1 MKIGKSEQRIARKA
15 PDHGRAR
22 AIAITG
28 IALLFL
34 SLGAYGGR
42 LLLLGTGSELQP
54 LTVELRSRDF
64 DLVIPANGEME
75 SSESK
80 AIAVPNVPVNRL
92 RIASVVP
99 DGRHVSKG
107 DVLIEFDPAE
117 LDLDALENRSNLEMA
132 NQKISQGE
140 LSSTVEKSDIAKD
153 KKIAELELQKINEFL
168 PRDEQIFSRRE
179 IIEGQLDKGYTE
191 KKIIFAVAR
200 LELKGKVY
208 SLDEA
213 ILMLERQQA
222 NTKIEQI
229 QKGLASLKL
238 LAPTS
243 GVVVYNDSG
252 YYWGGF
258 SLMPGRVVWVGMT
271 LFNLVD
277 PESMQAKCYLLE
289 KDAGELRPGQP
300 ATVTLDPFPG
310 VQYSGKVKQIDN
322 LARPVDRDSPVKYFQ
337 TTISMDKVDSKFM
350 RPGIKVKA
358 RIAAGRLKSVIV
370 IPRSAIA
377 KKGNDLVAFV
387 GAGQKRYEARP
398 ITVGQGDLVQVVVT
412 AGLRAGQI
420 LALNPP
426 DLKSDF
432 SPSGQKKSSP

>member
-1 MKIGKSEQRIARKA
+1 MRKPRIEGS
-15 PDHGRAR
+15 GRVR
-22 AIAITG
+22 S
-28 IALLFL
+28 IALTCVALIFI
-34 SLGAYGGR
+34 SMGAYGGR
-42 LLLLGTGSELQP
+42 LLLLGTGA
-54 LTVELRSRDF
+54 ELRPLSMEIRPRDF
-64 DLVIPANGEME
+64 DLIIPANGEMQ

-80 AIAVPNVPVNRL
+80 AIAVPSVPVNRL

-107 DVLIEFDPAE
+107 DVLVDFDPAE

-132 NQKISQGE
+132 NQKLNQGQ

-191 KKIIFAVAR
+191 KKIVFADVR

-222 NTKIEQI
+222 NTKIAQL

-238 LAPTS
+238 LAPSS

-271 LFNLVD
+271 MFNLVN
-277 PESMQAKCYLLE
+277 PESMEAKCYVLE

-300 ATVTLDPFPG
+300 ATITLDPFPSLR
-310 VQYSGKVKQIDN
+310 YSGKVKQIDN
-322 LARPVDRDSPVKYFQ
+322 LARPLDRDSPVKYFQ
-337 TTISMDKVDSKFM
+337 TTISLDKVDQKFM

-358 RIAAGRLKSVIV
+358 RIAAGALKSVIV
-370 IPRSAIA
+370 IPRSAVS
-377 KKGNDLVAFV
+377 KKGTDTVAFV
-387 GAGQKRYEARP
+387 GAGPNRYESVP

-412 AGLRAGQI
+412 SGLRTGQV

-426 DLKSDF
+426 DLKPDF
-432 SPSGQKKSSP
+432 SPSGQKKSGP

>member
-1 MKIGKSEQRIARKA
+1 MIPHRRKISALAVTGAILLAVSLSAYA
-15 PDHGRAR
+15 GR
-22 AIAITG
+22 
-28 IALLFL
+28 LFL
-34 SLGAYGGR
+34 S
-42 LLLLGTGSELQP
+42 GTGTELQP
-54 LTVELRSRDF
+54 LTVELRTRDF
-64 DLVIPANGEME
+64 ELIIPANGELQ

-117 LDLDALENRSNLEMA
+117 LDLEALENRYNLEMA
-132 NQKISQGE
+132 NQKINKGE
-140 LSSTVEKSDIAKD
+140 LSSTVEKTDISKD

-168 PRDEQIFSRRE
+168 PRDEQIYSRRE
-179 IIEGQLDKGYTE
+179 IIEGQLDKSYTE
-191 KKIIFAVAR
+191 KKIVFADVR

-222 NTKIEQI
+222 NAKISQI

-238 LAPTS
+238 LAPAS
-243 GVVVYNDSG
+243 GVVVYNDMG

-258 SLMPGRVVWVGMT
+258 SLMPGRVVWIGMT

-277 PESMQAKCYLLE
+277 PERMEAKCFVLE

-300 ATVTLDPFPG
+300 AVVTLDPFPG
-310 VQYSGKVKQIDN
+310 LEYAGKVKQIDN
-322 LARPVDRDSPVKYFQ
+322 LARPLDRDSPVKYFQ
-337 TTISMDKVDSKFM
+337 TIVSLEKVDSKFM
-350 RPGIKVKA
+350 RPGIKVKT
-358 RIAAGRLKSVIV
+358 RIAAGQLKSVLV
-370 IPRSAIA
+370 VPRSALA
-377 KKGNDLVAFV
+377 KRGGDTVAFV
-387 GAGQKRYEARP
+387 RTGAKGYEP
-398 ITVGQGDLVQVVVT
+398 LPVTLGQGDLVQVIVNS
-412 AGLRAGQI
+412 GLSAGQV

-426 DLKSDF
+426 DLRPDF
-432 SPSGQKKSSP
+432 SPSGKKKNGL